1 MGPCLAGPGLRKLVH
16 PAVSAEG
23 DSTRRELR
31 AALSELPTDTEGS
44 PPRLRPN
51 AFQRR
56 ATRQRLATFQRS
68 FPVSHPGE
76 INLCNVPV
84 AGCVCSVL
92 AEAGTV
98 RRGFNTKAFFAGEN
112 AGELQQSRE
121 ARLCLSSRRPAT
133 AIAPF
138 HVSSHSLPISL
149 AKLNHTE

>member
-44 PPRLRPN
+44 PPRLRPD
-51 AFQRR
+51 AFHRR

-76 INLCNVPV
+76 INLSNVPV

-92 AEAGTV
+92 AEAGRV
-98 RRGFNTKAFFAGEN
+98 RGGFNTKAFFAGEN
-112 AGELQQSRE
+112 AGAAAEPRGPSVPFKSPTSHGYRPPSTFRSILPPF
-121 ARLCLSSRRPAT
+121 LSQ
-133 AIAPF
+133 
-138 HVSSHSLPISL
+138 
-149 AKLNHTE
+149 N